1 MRTEV
6 DFPSKIENISIAENL
21 IDNISSEYKLSTEI
35 YGNILVAII
44 EAVNNAILHGNKLDP
59 DKNVFLSY
67 VVDNKVLSFII
78 RDEGGGFDFDNV
90 PDPTSEENIE
100 KPHGR
105 GIFLM
110 KHLADDISFDENGSA
125 VELKFNLV

>member
-1 MRTEV
+1 MITEV
-6 DFPSKIENISIAENL
+6 SFPSKIENISIAEKL
-21 IDNISSEYKLSTEI
+21 IDEVSASNNLSSEV

-59 DKNVFLSY
+59 SKTVHLSY
-67 VVDNKVLSFII
+67 NIENNVLSFTI
-78 RDEGGGFDFDNV
+78 RDEGGGFDPALI
-90 PDPTSEENIE
+90 PDPTTEENIE

-110 KHLADDISFDENGSA
+110 RHLADEMIFNETGA
-125 VELKFNLV
+125 GVELRFAIS